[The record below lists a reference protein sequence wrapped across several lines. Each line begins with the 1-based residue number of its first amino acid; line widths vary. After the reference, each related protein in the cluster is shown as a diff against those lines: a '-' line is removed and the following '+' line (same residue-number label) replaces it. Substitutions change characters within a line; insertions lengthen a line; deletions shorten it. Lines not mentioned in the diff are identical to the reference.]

1 MRDAVFAV
9 LVFEAEIHAAGL
21 VVAKAGAARYFE
33 VTALSGGPDLDVV
46 GFGGAEADVAGAEFD
61 DAVVQAE
68 ELEHFFRVAGQRL
81 QFGHAGLWRGD
92 FHELDLV
99 ELMHANEAAR
109 AEACAAGFTTEA
121 GCVSGVIDR
130 QLLVRHDFF
139 AMQIRHGHL
148 GGRDEVKI
156 VLGAVIH
163 LIAEFR
169 KLAGADEAIRFHQQ
183 RRADLLIAMLRRVQV
198 EEEIDERTLQAG
210 TGTFVNDEGAAGD
223 FHAGFEVDHAERSS
237 DGGVV
242 LRFEGEL
249 RLRAPATH
257 FGVLLGAV
265 ADGAGFVRQIGDAEK
280 QIALLHIAGVGFA
293 ADFIDAAADAAH
305 LGLDGAGVLAVF
317 LGDADLL
324 ADAVAVALQ
333 LLALG
338 FGAAALGVDFEHLID
353 EGSMVAATVGEA
365 LFHRFGIFAQQSD
378 IEHKGAETSGRVWL
392 VECGKA
398 ALTGRGAG
406 RSLRAHF
413 PTMRSLTLTAPH
425 TFEWTTLPPA
435 GAPGAGQ
442 VKVRIR
448 AIGICGTDFSG
459 YQGKMPFIEFPRI
472 LGHELGVEV
481 LEVGPG
487 VSHLR
492 AGDRCSVEP
501 YLNCGQCHACARGCT
516 NCCETLAVLGVHC
529 DGGMREEM
537 ILPAAKL
544 HACNALAFEQLA
556 LVETLAIG
564 CHAVNRAAVTAS
576 DDVLVIGAGPIGLT
590 VIEFVRA
597 AGARMTVLEMHARR
611 RDFVREHYAGVEVVE
626 RLPEEFRAQVIFDAT
641 GNARSMSS
649 ATSWARFTGRVV
661 YVGITK
667 EPVTL
672 DDPLFHRRELTLLA
686 SRNAQSPDFPRIL
699 GMIEA
704 GVIDTRPWISHRC
717 VFGELPDQMPVWLKP
732 ETGVIKAVVGLD

>member
-1 MRDAVFAV
+1 
-9 LVFEAEIHAAGL
+9 
-21 VVAKAGAARYFE
+21 
-33 VTALSGGPDLDVV
+33 
-46 GFGGAEADVAGAEFD
+46 
-61 DAVVQAE
+61 
-68 ELEHFFRVAGQRL
+68 
-81 QFGHAGLWRGD
+81 
-92 FHELDLV
+92 
-99 ELMHANEAAR
+99 
-109 AEACAAGFTTEA
+109 
-121 GCVSGVIDR
+121 
-130 QLLVRHDFF
+130 
-139 AMQIRHGHL
+139 
-148 GGRDEVKI
+148 
-156 VLGAVIH
+156 
-163 LIAEFR
+163 
-169 KLAGADEAIRFHQQ
+169 
-183 RRADLLIAMLRRVQV
+183 
-198 EEEIDERTLQAG
+198 
-210 TGTFVNDEGAAGD
+210 
-223 FHAGFEVDHAERSS
+223 
-237 DGGVV
+237 
-242 LRFEGEL
+242 
-249 RLRAPATH
+249 
-257 FGVLLGAV
+257 
-265 ADGAGFVRQIGDAEK
+265 
-280 QIALLHIAGVGFA
+280 
-293 ADFIDAAADAAH
+293 
-305 LGLDGAGVLAVF
+305 
-317 LGDADLL
+317 
-324 ADAVAVALQ
+324 
-333 LLALG
+333 
-338 FGAAALGVDFEHLID
+338 
-353 EGSMVAATVGEA
+353 MVAATVGEA
-365 LFHRFGIFAQQSD
+365 LFHRIRIFAQESD
-378 IEHKGAETSGRVWL
+378 VEHKGAETSGRVWL

-406 RSLRAHF
+406 RSLRALF
-413 PTMRSLTLTAPH
+413 PNMRSLTLTAPH

-435 GAPGAGQ
+435 GALGAGQ

-626 RLPEEFRAQVIFDAT
+626 RLPEDFRAQVIFDAT

-704 GVIDTRPWISHRC
+704 GVIDTLPWISHRC
-717 VFGELPDQMPVWLKP
+717 AFGELPDQMPVWLKP
-732 ETGVIKAVVGLD
+732 ETGVIKAVVGLE